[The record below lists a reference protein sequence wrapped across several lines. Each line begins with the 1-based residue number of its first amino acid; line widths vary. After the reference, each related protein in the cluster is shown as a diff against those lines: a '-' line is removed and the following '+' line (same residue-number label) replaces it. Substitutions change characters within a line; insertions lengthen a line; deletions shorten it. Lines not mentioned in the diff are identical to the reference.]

1 MNGGMMIWVMVG
13 LPIALMLMGFPIFTV
28 LFAAA
33 SVAMIFVLEV
43 PIGLIQT
50 ELFGSV
56 DNYNLIAVPFFIFAG
71 AIMTQGGISERLVN
85 WVLSLMG
92 GLRGSLGLATVGACT
107 LFGAI
112 SGSSPATVAAIGGML
127 YPSLREKGYPE
138 SVASGLLTSSGAI
151 AGIIPPSIGLILY
164 GVAAEE
170 SIRYLFIGGIL
181 PGLLIAFLMGAYIY
195 FTARRLGIRE
205 GGHFSIAQVGK
216 TTRIGGW
223 ALGMPLI
230 ILGGIYSGVF
240 SPTEAAGVACLYS
253 MFVAI
258 IIYRDL
264 TLAGLWKVAIE
275 SATLTAQVLIIVGAA
290 TLFSRLLTIAGVPQ
304 ALVAFIQDQQFSPII
319 VMLAIN
325 VLLLA
330 VGCVLDPA
338 SAILVLAPILKPIV
352 VAAGIDPVHFGII
365 MTVNLSIGMFTP
377 PFGLNIFVTQAMF
390 KVPLGTLY
398 RGLMPLIAINIFA
411 LGVIT
416 LWADLTLVLVRL
428 LG

>member
-1 MNGGMMIWVMVG
+1 MNSAMMIWVMVA

-33 SVAMIFVLEV
+33 SAAMIYVLDM

-85 WVLSLMG
+85 WVLSIMG
-92 GLRGSLGLATVGACT
+92 GLRGALGLATVGACT
-107 LFGAI
+107 IFGAI

-151 AGIIPPSIGLILY
+151 AGIIPPSIGMILY

-181 PGLLIAFLMGAYIY
+181 PGLLIAFLMAGYIY
-195 FTARRLGIRE
+195 WTARRLDIRE
-205 GGHFSIAQVGK
+205 GGKFSMAQLGQ
-216 TTRIGGW
+216 TTRVGGW
-223 ALGMPLI
+223 ALGMPVI

-240 SPTEAAGVACLYS
+240 SPTEAAGVACFYS
-253 MFVAI
+253 MIVTI
-258 IIYRDL
+258 LIYRDL
-264 TLAGLWKVAIE
+264 TLAGLWRVAIE
-275 SATLTAQVLIIVGAA
+275 SVTLTAQVLIIVGAA

-304 ALVAFIQDQQFSPII
+304 ALVSFIQAQQLSPFMI
-319 VMLAIN
+319 MLAIN
-325 VLLLA
+325 ILLLA

-338 SAILVLAPILKPIV
+338 SAILVLAPILKPVV
-352 VAAGIDPVHFGII
+352 VAAGFDPVHFGII

-390 KVPLGTLY
+390 KVPLATLY
-398 RGLMPLIAINIFA
+398 RGLMPLIAINVFA
-411 LGVIT
+411 LAVIT
-416 LWADLTLVLVRL
+416 AWPGLTLALVRL